1 MTIRIAVGGIVH
13 ETNTFAHPPTDLAE
27 FKANGLYEG
36 EEMRSLVGTNTVV
49 GGAIEAID
57 ADPGLEMI
65 PTAFSHAIPG
75 GTVTR
80 AAFDYIVDQITSG
93 IAASKPDAVVLDL
106 HGALVVDGFPGGDGE
121 VARRVREIVGP
132 DVPIVAPLDLHG
144 NIDDVLVANADI
156 LLPYHTYPHVDTAE
170 RGREAVE
177 LAVRMAR
184 GEIKPTMRAVKLT
197 ISPPGPQQYSEF
209 EPTVSLQQIARD
221 WETKPGVIDTS
232 ILFAF
237 PYSDVPHNGM
247 AVVATTDN
255 DPALAD
261 QICDELGRE
270 IIRRHR
276 EFWPEMLTVE
286 EAVHAAMSEPKGPV
300 VLADYGDNPGG
311 GSSCDGTAILW
322 GLLDLGAQGAA
333 VGHICDPAVAAIA
346 HEAGEGAEIEVELGG
361 KRDNLHGAPIPVKAT
376 VLRLSNG
383 DYVYEGPMNRGVH
396 NTMGPT
402 AVLACRGRHGNVVEV
417 IVSSRRVQALD
428 TAIFRSQGIE
438 PTERKILV
446 VKSSV
451 HFRGAF
457 TPIAARIILVNT
469 PGLLQL
475 DVSAFP
481 FEHITRPLWPHD
493 QDEPRMIK
501 MNTPA

>member
-1 MTIRIAVGGIVH
+1 MTIRIALGGIVH
-13 ETNTFAHPPTDLAE
+13 ETNTFALTPTDRAE
-27 FKANGLYEG
+27 FEANGLYAG
-36 EEMRSLVGTNTVV
+36 EELRILTGTNTVV

-57 ADPGLEMI
+57 AAPELELI

-75 GTVTR
+75 GTVSR
-80 AAFDYIVDQITSG
+80 EAFEHIVGQITDG
-93 IAASKPDAVVLDL
+93 IAAAKPDAVVLDL

-121 VARRVREIVGP
+121 VARRVRAIVGP
-132 DVPIVAPLDLHG
+132 GVPIVSPLDLHG
-144 NIDDVLVANADI
+144 NIDDVLVQNADI

-177 LAVRMAR
+177 LAVRMANGAIR
-184 GEIKPTMRAVKLT
+184 PTMRAVKLA
-197 ISPPGPQQYSEF
+197 ISPPGPQQYSGF
-209 EPTVSLQQIARD
+209 EPTVSLQKIARE

-255 DPALAD
+255 DPELAE
-261 QICDELGRE
+261 QICRELGAE

-276 EFWPEMLTVE
+276 EFWPEMMTVE
-286 EAVHAAMSEPKGPV
+286 EAVHAAMSEPNGPV

-311 GSSCDGTAILW
+311 GSSCDGTALLW

-333 VGHICDPAVAAIA
+333 VGHICDPDVARIA
-346 HEAGEGAEIEVELGG
+346 HEAGEGAEIRVELGG
-361 KRDNLHGAPIPVKAT
+361 KRDHWHGAPIPVTAT
-376 VLRLSNG
+376 VLRLSSG

-396 NTMGPT
+396 NTMGST

-457 TPIAARIILVNT
+457 TPIASRIILVNT

-481 FEHITRPLWPHD
+481 FRHITRPLWPHD
-493 QDEPRMIK
+493 QVEPRMI
-501 MNTPA
+501 MLQPSA

>member
-1 MTIRIAVGGIVH
+1 MTIRIALGGIVH
-13 ETNTFAHPPTDLAE
+13 ETNTFALSPTDLAE
-27 FKANGLYEG
+27 FEANGLYVG
-36 EEMRSLVGTNTVV
+36 EELRNLTDTNTVV
-49 GGAIEAID
+49 GGAIESID
-57 ADPGLEMI
+57 ADPELELI

-75 GTVTR
+75 GTVSR
-80 AAFDYIVDQITSG
+80 EAFEHIVGQITDG
-93 IAASKPDAVVLDL
+93 IVAAKPDAVVLDL

-132 DVPIVAPLDLHG
+132 NIPIVAPLDLHG
-144 NIDDVLVANADI
+144 NIDDMLVRSADI
-156 LLPYHTYPHVDTAE
+156 LLPYHTYPHIDTAE

-177 LAVRMAR
+177 LAVRMAK
-184 GEIKPTMRAVKLT
+184 GEIRPTMRAVKLA
-197 ISPPGPQQYSEF
+197 ISPPGPQQYSGF
-209 EPTVSLQQIARD
+209 EPTVSFQKIARD

-247 AVVATTDN
+247 AVVATTDD
-255 DPALAD
+255 DPALAER
-261 QICDELGRE
+261 ICQELGAE
-270 IIRRHR
+270 IVRRHR
-276 EFWPEMLTVE
+276 EFWPEMMTVE
-286 EAVHAAMSEPKGPV
+286 EAIHTAMSEPGGPV

-333 VGHICDPAVAAIA
+333 VGHICDPEVAKTA
-346 HEAGEGAEIEVELGG
+346 HEAGEGAEIRVELGG
-361 KRDNLHGAPIPVKAT
+361 KRDRWHGAPIPVTAT

-383 DYVYEGPMNRGVH
+383 DYVYEGPMNNGVH

-417 IVSSRRVQALD
+417 IASSRRVQALD

-457 TPIAARIILVNT
+457 TPIASRIILVNT

-481 FEHITRPLWPHD
+481 FRHITRPLWPHD
-493 QDEPRMIK
+493 QVEPRMI
-501 MNTPA
+501 MLQPSA